1 MKIHSLLAVLFLS
14 VGGVAFAQTATTTP
28 APAPKDPM
36 ATPRADARE
45 ARQEKRIQQ
54 GVASGQLT
62 HKEAARLE
70 KGETRIDKAEDKAKA
85 DGKVTP
91 KERAH
96 LEKMQDRQSKV
107 IYGQKHDG
115 QRDRHQGGVKK

>member
-1 MKIHSLLAVLFLS
+1 VLLLLKRLPLRPLPHPKTPWLPPALTHGKRARKS
-14 VGGVAFAQTATTTP
+14 AFSKAWP
-28 APAPKDPM
+28 
-36 ATPRADARE
+36 
-45 ARQEKRIQQ
+45 
-54 GVASGQLT
+54 GQLT

-70 KGETRIDKAEDKAKA
+70 KGETRIDKAEVKAKA

-115 QRDRHQGGVKK
+115 QRDMNHDGQRDRHQGGVKK